1 MIFQA
6 AELGDTGR
14 QVVLWVAMALALWQ
28 LLMFAASTFVQGEN
42 LPMVMSLGLSR
53 FVMVAHLGS
62 GFGKSA
68 NNMAGQ
74 QKWQSGSA
82 QSLWHFVH
90 SSPSSFHVIWC
101 TAHHLLASVMKVYTK
116 S

>member
-42 LPMVMSLGLSR
+42 LAMIIWAS
-53 FVMVAHLGS
+53 
-62 GFGKSA
+62 
-68 NNMAGQ
+68 
-74 QKWQSGSA
+74 
-82 QSLWHFVH
+82 SLWLPTEVQDLATDQLCLAITWQGNNNGN
-90 SSPSSFHVIWC
+90 PSSFSCDLVFGC
-101 TAHHLLASVMKVYTK
+101 TAHTHHLLASVLKVYTK